1 MTVQLREGWT
11 ESGLQGS
18 GLPIFPTHWL
28 RTGPWAWKATA
39 GLPVFRSP
47 SAVKSFIAIISAFQ
61 ESRGSRSNLRTLLR
75 LLAVMLLMITLY
87 SVIFHVLMER
97 EGQQHS
103 WITGFYWT
111 LTVMTTLGFG
121 DITFQ
126 GDVGRLFSI
135 FVLVTGV
142 MFMLVILPFTFIQFF
157 YAPWIEA
164 QGRAKTPRELPDD
177 TRRHVILTQY
187 DPITAALIPMLE
199 KYGHHHVVL
208 CAGSAEALE
217 LHEQG
222 ISVAVGPLDDPETY
236 RRMRLERAAML
247 VTNLTETLNTNITFT
262 AREYASK
269 VPIIAGAST
278 SSGRDM
284 LELAGASLVLRLD
297 ETMAQALARR
307 VIGND
312 GEAHVIGESH
322 GLVIAEANAAGGP
335 LVGKTIA
342 QSGIRQRSGLSVIG
356 VWDHGRLATVEPGMQ
371 IGPQTVFVLAG
382 TADQIT
388 AYNAAFGRKAEKPA
402 HVLIIGG
409 GKVGRL
415 THDALTDA
423 GLHPIIIEK
432 VAERVAD
439 FPDAVI
445 GDATRI
451 EVLKQAAA
459 REASAVIITSHDDDT
474 NIALT
479 IFFRRLRENLQII
492 ARCSQERNVRTLH
505 RAGADLVLSSA
516 SMGANIIFNEL
527 RDTDNLLLAEGVCLF
542 PSPVPDSMAG
552 RALADC
558 AVRSETGCTII
569 AVEHHGGRIVNPP
582 PDCILPAGG
591 TLQLIGTLE
600 AEEEFLREF
609 KPELAP
615 QELRRRW
622 RRQERRRA

>member
-1 MTVQLREGWT
+1 M
-11 ESGLQGS
+11 
-18 GLPIFPTHWL
+18 
-28 RTGPWAWKATA
+28 
-39 GLPVFRSP
+39 
-47 SAVKSFIAIISAFQ
+47 KSLIAIITAFQ
-61 ESRGSRSNLRTLLR
+61 EDRGSRANLRTLFR
-75 LLAVMLLMITLY
+75 LLAVMLAMITSY
-87 SVIFHVLMER
+87 SVLFHVLMEN
-97 EGQQHS
+97 EGQRHS
-103 WITGFYWT
+103 WLTGFYWT

-121 DITFQ
+121 DITFHT
-126 GDVGRLFSI
+126 DLGRAFSM

-164 QGRAKTPRELPDD
+164 QSRAKTPRELPED

-187 DPITAALIPMLE
+187 DPICSALIPMLE
-199 KYGHHHVVL
+199 RYGHHHVVL
-208 CAGSAEALE
+208 CANSTEALE

-222 ISVAVGPLDDPETY
+222 IHVAVGPLDDPETY

-247 VTNLTETLNTNITFT
+247 VANLTETLNTNITFT
-262 AREYASK
+262 AHEYAPK
-269 VPIIAGAST
+269 VPIIASAAS

-284 LELAGASLVLRLD
+284 LELAGASLVLRID

-312 GEAHVIGESH
+312 GQAHVIGESH
-322 GLVIAEANAAGGP
+322 GLVIAEANAAAGP

-356 VWDHGRLATVEPGMQ
+356 VWDHGRLATVEPDTR

-382 TADQIT
+382 TADQIA
-388 AYNAAFGRKAEKPA
+388 AYNHAFGRKAEKPA

-409 GKVGRL
+409 GKVGRH
-415 THDALTDA
+415 THAALTEA

-432 VAERVAD
+432 LAGRVEG

-451 EVLKQAAA
+451 EVLKQAGA
-459 REASAVIITSHDDDT
+459 REASAIILTSHDDDA

-492 ARCSQERNVRTLH
+492 VRCSQDRNVGTLH

-542 PSPVPDSMAG
+542 PSTVPDSMAG

-558 AVRSETGCTII
+558 AVRSQTGCTII
-569 AVEHHGGRIVNPP
+569 AVEHQGGRIVNPP

-615 QELRRRW
+615 HELRRRW
-622 RRQERRRA
+622 RRQDRRWG